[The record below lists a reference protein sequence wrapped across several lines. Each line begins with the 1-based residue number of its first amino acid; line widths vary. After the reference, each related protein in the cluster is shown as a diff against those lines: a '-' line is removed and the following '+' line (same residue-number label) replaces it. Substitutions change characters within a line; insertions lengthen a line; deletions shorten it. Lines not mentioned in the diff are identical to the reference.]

1 MKQIRKLLALVL
13 ACLTLVLTLP
23 STALAANR
31 GEPAGYV
38 SQVNSV
44 FTMPKPG
51 QALPTT
57 ATNYVADTIVTATW
71 EPSGNVAVDQT
82 YTCKVRLV
90 LGDGDG
96 YPIYVYAQSGYID
109 IGINYPSGHYES
121 LISQSFADNPS
132 IAWQIDQNY
141 VSNPTTWVWGTVN
154 YSLSVTPYHSINYN
168 TNGGTI
174 TSTGY
179 PTYVADGDS
188 VSQSSLPTAKKTGY
202 IFKGWEWDYDKGLI
216 FGDLSSALSA
226 VYSPV
231 YLKAVWETEPVNYTL
246 SYNANGGSGS
256 MSSQTVT
263 EGQAAKLKTNT
274 FIKTGYY
281 FTGWNTKANG
291 SGTSYSDGAYAT
303 FYGNTTLYAQ
313 WQKYADPVITFNKN
327 DGSGTTVT
335 QTVPYGESAT
345 LNANSFTRTGYTFT
359 GWNTKA
365 DGSGTAYGDGA
376 SISPSSNITLY
387 AQWQPNTYSLSFDSN
402 GGSGSMAS
410 QIVTEGQATTLKSNT
425 FTKTGHTFT
434 AWNTKADGT
443 GTAYNDGADVTLHG
457 NTTLY
462 AQWTINTYSFSF
474 DANGGTGSMSG
485 GSAAY
490 GESIQ
495 LPGNAFTRPKYT
507 FTGWNTRANGSGT
520 AYADN
525 ASLTL
530 TEDTTL
536 YAQWTLVTDY
546 TILIPDGDNITV
558 DPATKIGSAQIG
570 IQSGS
575 TIPEDKQLQMSVNAG
590 RHYDDAAQCYRLC
603 NNTGG
608 QLLFYALA
616 YKGNEVNPG
625 NAQGGVLLETASS
638 DAVFEGFQN
647 RVSVTVGTA
656 KTAGRYTD
664 TLTFRF
670 ALV

>member
-13 ACLTLVLTLP
+13 ACLALVLALP

-38 SQVNSV
+38 SQVNSA

-121 LISQSFADNPS
+121 LISQSFADNPG

-141 VSNPTTWVWGTVN
+141 VSNTSTWVWGTVN

-188 VSQSSLPTAKKTGY
+188 LSQSSLPTATKSGY
-202 IFKGWEWDYDKGLI
+202 VFKGWEWDYDKGLI
-216 FGDLSSALSA
+216 LGNLSSALSA
-226 VYSPV
+226 VYGPL

-256 MSSQTVT
+256 MNSQTVT
-263 EGQAAKLKTNT
+263 EGQAAKLKANT
-274 FIKTGYY
+274 FSKTGYY

-313 WQKYADPVITFNKN
+313 WQKYADPVITFDKN
-327 DGSGTTVT
+327 DGSGTTVS

-345 LNANSFTRTGYTFT
+345 LNTNSFTRTG
-359 GWNTKA
+359 
-365 DGSGTAYGDGA
+365 
-376 SISPSSNITLY
+376 
-387 AQWQPNTYSLSFDSN
+387 
-402 GGSGSMAS
+402 
-410 QIVTEGQATTLKSNT
+410 
-425 FTKTGHTFT
+425 HTFSG
-434 AWNTKADGT
+434 WNTKADGT
-443 GTAYNDGADVTLHG
+443 GTAYNDGANVTLNG

-462 AQWTINTYSFSF
+462 AQWTINTYSYSF
-474 DANGGTGSMSG
+474 DANGGSGSMSG

-495 LPGNAFTRPKYT
+495 LSGNSFTRPKYT
-507 FTGWNTRANGSGT
+507 FNGWNTKADGSGT
-520 AYADN
+520 AYADS

-536 YAQWTLVTDY
+536 YAQWILVTDY

-558 DPATKIGSAQIG
+558 DPETKIGSAQIG
-570 IQSGS
+570 IQAGS
-575 TIPEDKQLQMSVNAG
+575 TIPEEKKLQMSVNAG
-590 RHYDDAAQCYRLC
+590 THYDDAAQCYRLL

-616 YKGNEVNPG
+616 YKGNEANPG
-625 NAQGGVLLETASS
+625 ASGDTVVLETADS
-638 DAVFEGFQN
+638 DTVFAGFQN

-656 KTAGRYTD
+656 RTAGRYTD

>member
-13 ACLTLVLTLP
+13 ACLTLVLALP

-38 SQVNSV
+38 SQVNST

-121 LISQSFADNPS
+121 LISQSFADNPG

-141 VSNPTTWVWGTVN
+141 VSNTSTWVWGTVN

-168 TNGGTI
+168 ANGGTI

-188 VSQSSLPTAKKTGY
+188 LSQSSLPTAKKTGY
-202 IFKGWEWDYDKGLI
+202 IFKGWEWDYDNGLI
-216 FGDLSSALSA
+216 LGNLSSALSA
-226 VYSPV
+226 VYGPL

-246 SYNANGGSGS
+246 SYNANGGTGS
-256 MSSQTVT
+256 MASQTVT

-274 FIKTGYY
+274 FTKTGYY

-303 FYGNTTLYAQ
+303 FYSNTTLYAQ
-313 WQKYADPVITFNKN
+313 WQKYADPVITFDKN
-327 DGSGTTVT
+327 DGSGTAAT

-345 LNANSFTRTGYTFT
+345 LNTNSFTRTGYTFS

-376 SISPSSNITLY
+376 SISPSSN
-387 AQWQPNTYSLSFDSN
+387 
-402 GGSGSMAS
+402 
-410 QIVTEGQATTLKSNT
+410 V
-425 FTKTGHTFT
+425 
-434 AWNTKADGT
+434 
-443 GTAYNDGADVTLHG
+443 
-457 NTTLY
+457 TLY

-474 DANGGTGSMSG
+474 DSNGGTGSMSG

-495 LPGNAFTRPKYT
+495 LPGSTFIRPKYT
-507 FTGWNTRANGSGT
+507 FTGWNTKADGSGT
-520 AYADN
+520 SYAEN

-546 TILIPDGDNITV
+546 TVLLPDGDNITV
-558 DPATKIGSAQIG
+558 DPETKIGSAQIG
-570 IQSGS
+570 IQAGS

-590 RHYDDAAQCYRLC
+590 THYDDAAQCYRLL
-603 NNTGG
+603 NSTGG

-625 NAQGGVLLETASS
+625 NAQGGVLLETADS
-638 DAVFEGFQN
+638 DAVFAGFQN

-656 KTAGRYTD
+656 RAAGRYTD

-670 ALV
+670 TLV

>member
-13 ACLTLVLTLP
+13 ACLTLVLALP

-38 SQVNSV
+38 SQVNSA

-57 ATNYVADTIVTATW
+57 ATNYVADTIVTAAW

-121 LISQSFADNPS
+121 LISQSFADNPG

-141 VSNPTTWVWGTVN
+141 VSNLTTWVWGTVN
-154 YSLSVTPYHSINYN
+154 YILSVTPYHSINYN

-188 VSQSSLPTAKKTGY
+188 LSLSSLPTATKSGY
-202 IFKGWEWDYDKGLI
+202 VFKGWEWDYDKGLI
-216 FGDLSSALSA
+216 LGNLSSALSA
-226 VYSPV
+226 VYGPL

-274 FIKTGYY
+274 FTKTGYY

-313 WQKYADPVITFNKN
+313 WQKYADPVITFDKN

-345 LNANSFTRTGYTFT
+345 LNANSFTRTGYTF
-359 GWNTKA
+359 
-365 DGSGTAYGDGA
+365 SG
-376 SISPSSNITLY
+376 
-387 AQWQPNTYSLSFDSN
+387 
-402 GGSGSMAS
+402 
-410 QIVTEGQATTLKSNT
+410 
-425 FTKTGHTFT
+425 
-434 AWNTKADGT
+434 WNTKADGT
-443 GTAYNDGADVTLHG
+443 GTAYNDGASVSLHE

-462 AQWTINTYSFSF
+462 AQWKINTYSFSF
-474 DANGGTGSMSG
+474 NANGGSGSMSG

-495 LPGNAFTRPKYT
+495 LPGNTFTRPKYT
-507 FTGWNTRANGSGT
+507 FSGWNTRADGSGT

-525 ASLTL
+525 ATLTL

-536 YAQWTLVTDY
+536 YAQWVLVTDY

-558 DPATKIGSAQIG
+558 DPATKIGSARIG
-570 IQSGS
+570 IQAGS
-575 TIPEDKQLQMSVNAG
+575 VIPEDRQLQMSVNAG
-590 RHYDDAAQCYRLC
+590 KHYDDDAQCYRLC

-625 NAQGGVLLETASS
+625 ASGNMVVLETADS
-638 DAVFEGFQN
+638 DAVFAGFQN

-656 KTAGRYTD
+656 RTAGRYTD

>member
-13 ACLTLVLTLP
+13 ACLTLVLALP

-38 SQVNSV
+38 SQVNSA

-51 QALPTT
+51 QALPTA
-57 ATNYVADTIVTATW
+57 ATNYVADTIVTAAW

-121 LISQSFADNPS
+121 LISQSFADNPG

-141 VSNPTTWVWGTVN
+141 VSNTSTWVWGTVN

-168 TNGGTI
+168 ANGGTI

-188 VSQSSLPTAKKTGY
+188 VSQSSLPTATKSGY
-202 IFKGWEWDYDKGLI
+202 VFKGWEWDYDKGLI
-216 FGDLSSALSA
+216 LGNLSSALSA
-226 VYSPV
+226 VYGPL

-263 EGQAAKLKTNT
+263 EGQPTKLKTNT
-274 FIKTGYY
+274 FTKTGYY

-291 SGTSYSDGAYAT
+291 SGTSYGDGASAT
-303 FYGNTTLYAQ
+303 LYGNTTLYAQ
-313 WQKYADPVITFNKN
+313 WEKYADPVITFDKN

-345 LNANSFTRTGYTFT
+345 LNANSFTRPKYTFN

-365 DGSGTAYGDGA
+365 DGSGT
-376 SISPSSNITLY
+376 SY
-387 AQWQPNTYSLSFDSN
+387 AEN
-402 GGSGSMAS
+402 
-410 QIVTEGQATTLKSNT
+410 AT
-425 FTKTGHTFT
+425 
-434 AWNTKADGT
+434 
-443 GTAYNDGADVTLHG
+443 
-457 NTTLY
+457 
-462 AQWTINTYSFSF
+462 
-474 DANGGTGSMSG
+474 
-485 GSAAY
+485 
-490 GESIQ
+490 
-495 LPGNAFTRPKYT
+495 
-507 FTGWNTRANGSGT
+507 
-520 AYADN
+520 
-525 ASLTL
+525 LTL

-558 DPATKIGSAQIG
+558 DPETKIGSARIG
-570 IQSGS
+570 IQAGS
-575 TIPEDKQLQMSVNAG
+575 VIPEDRQLQMSVNAG
-590 RHYDDAAQCYRLC
+590 KHYDDDAQCYRLC

-625 NAQGGVLLETASS
+625 ASGNMVVLETADS
-638 DAVFEGFQN
+638 DAVFAGFQN

-656 KTAGRYTD
+656 RTAGRYTD

>member
-13 ACLTLVLTLP
+13 ACLTLVLALP

-121 LISQSFADNPS
+121 LVSQSFADNPS

-179 PTYVADGDS
+179 PTYVADGES
-188 VSQSSLPTAKKTGY
+188 LSQSSLPTATKSGY
-202 IFKGWEWDYDKGLI
+202 VFKGWEWDYDKGLI
-216 FGDLSSALSA
+216 LGSVSSMLSA

-263 EGQAAKLKTNT
+263 EGQSTKLKTNT
-274 FIKTGYY
+274 FTKAGYY
-281 FTGWNTKANG
+281 FTSWNTKADG
-291 SGTSYSDGAYAT
+291 SGTIYSDGAYAT

-313 WQKYADPVITFNKN
+313 WQLNTYTLSFDSNG
-327 DGSGTTVT
+327 GSGSMSSQTVT
-335 QTVPYGESAT
+335 EGQAAKLKTNT
-345 LNANSFTRTGYTFT
+345 FTKAGYTFT
-359 GWNTKA
+359 GWNTKS
-365 DGSGTAYGDGA
+365 DGTGTAYSDGA
-376 SISPSSNITLY
+376 DATFYSNTTLY

-410 QIVTEGQATTLKSNT
+410 QTVTEGQATTLKSNT

-443 GTAYNDGADVTLHG
+443 GTAYNDGADVTIHG

-474 DANGGTGSMSG
+474 DANGGSGSMSG

-490 GESIQ
+490 GENIQ

-525 ASLTL
+525 ATLTL

-536 YAQWTLVTDY
+536 YAQWILVTDY
-546 TILIPDGDNITV
+546 TVLLPDGDNIAV
-558 DPATKIGSAQIG
+558 DPETKVGSAQIG
-570 IQSGS
+570 IQAGS
-575 TIPEDKQLQMSVNAG
+575 TIPEDKQFRMSVNAG
-590 RHYDDAAQCYRLC
+590 RHYDDAAQCYRLR

-608 QLLFYALA
+608 QLLFYVLA

-625 NAQGGVLLETASS
+625 NAQGGVLLETADS
-638 DAVFEGFQN
+638 DAVFAGFQN

-656 KTAGRYTD
+656 RTAGRYTN

>member
-1 MKQIRKLLALVL
+1 MKQIQKLLALVL
-13 ACLTLVLTLP
+13 ACLTLVLALP

-31 GEPAGYV
+31 AEPAGYV
-38 SQVNSV
+38 SQVNST

-96 YPIYVYAQSGYID
+96 YPIYVYAQTGYID

-202 IFKGWEWDYDKGLI
+202 VFKGWEWDYDKGLI
-216 FGDLSSALSA
+216 LGNLSSMLSA
-226 VYSPV
+226 VYGPV

-263 EGQAAKLKTNT
+263 EGQATKLKTNT
-274 FIKTGYY
+274 FTKTGYY
-281 FTGWNTKANG
+281 FTSWNTKADG

-313 WQKYADPVITFNKN
+313 WEKYADPVITFNKN
-327 DGSGTTVT
+327 DGSGTTAT

-345 LNANSFTRTGYTFT
+345 LDANSFTRRGYAFT

-376 SISPSSNITLY
+376 SISPSSNVTLY
-387 AQWQPNTYSLSFDSN
+387 AQWQ
-402 GGSGSMAS
+402 
-410 QIVTEGQATTLKSNT
+410 
-425 FTKTGHTFT
+425 
-434 AWNTKADGT
+434 
-443 GTAYNDGADVTLHG
+443 
-457 NTTLY
+457 
-462 AQWTINTYSFSF
+462 INIYSFSF
-474 DANGGTGSMSG
+474 DANGGSGSMSG

-490 GESIQ
+490 GESFQ
-495 LPGNAFTRPKYT
+495 LPGNTFTRPKYT
-507 FTGWNTRANGSGT
+507 FTGWNTKANGSGT

-525 ASLTL
+525 ATLTL

-546 TILIPDGDNITV
+546 TVLLPDGDNIAV
-558 DPATKIGSAQIG
+558 DPETKIGSAQIG
-570 IQSGS
+570 IQAGS
-575 TIPEDKQLQMSVNAG
+575 VIPEDKQLQMSVNAG
-590 RHYDDAAQCYRLC
+590 RHYDDTAQCYRLL

-608 QLLFYALA
+608 QLLIYALA

-638 DAVFEGFQN
+638 DAVFAGFQN

-656 KTAGRYTD
+656 RTAGRYTD

>member
-13 ACLTLVLTLP
+13 ACMTLVLALP
-23 STALAANR
+23 PTALAANR

-38 SQVNSV
+38 SQVNST

-57 ATNYVADTIVTATW
+57 ATNYVADAIVTATR

-82 YTCKVRLV
+82 DTCKLRLV

-121 LISQSFADNPS
+121 LISQSFADNPG

-141 VSNPTTWVWGTVN
+141 VSNTSTWVWGTVN
-154 YSLSVTPYHSINYN
+154 YSPSVTPYHSINYN
-168 TNGGTI
+168 ANGGTI

-188 VSQSSLPTAKKTGY
+188 LSQSSLPTAKKTGY

-216 FGDLSSALSA
+216 LGNLSSALSA
-226 VYSPV
+226 VYGPL

-274 FIKTGYY
+274 FTKTGYY

-313 WQKYADPVITFNKN
+313 WQKYADPVITFDKN
-327 DGSGTTVT
+327 GGSGTTVT

-345 LNANSFTRTGYTFT
+345 LNTNSFTRTGYTFT

-376 SISPSSNITLY
+376 SISLSSNMTLY
-387 AQWQPNTYSLSFDSN
+387 AQWQLNTFSYSFDGN
-402 GGSGSMAS
+402 GGSGSM
-410 QIVTEGQATTLKSNT
+410 
-425 FTKTGHTFT
+425 
-434 AWNTKADGT
+434 
-443 GTAYNDGADVTLHG
+443 
-457 NTTLY
+457 
-462 AQWTINTYSFSF
+462 
-474 DANGGTGSMSG
+474 SG
-485 GSAAY
+485 GSVKPHM
-490 GESIQ
+490 S
-495 LPGNAFTRPKYT
+495 RSC
-507 FTGWNTRANGSGT
+507 GS
-520 AYADN
+520 
-525 ASLTL
+525 
-530 TEDTTL
+530 
-536 YAQWTLVTDY
+536 
-546 TILIPDGDNITV
+546 
-558 DPATKIGSAQIG
+558 
-570 IQSGS
+570 
-575 TIPEDKQLQMSVNAG
+575 
-590 RHYDDAAQCYRLC
+590 
-603 NNTGG
+603 
-608 QLLFYALA
+608 
-616 YKGNEVNPG
+616 
-625 NAQGGVLLETASS
+625 
-638 DAVFEGFQN
+638 
-647 RVSVTVGTA
+647 
-656 KTAGRYTD
+656 
-664 TLTFRF
+664 
-670 ALV
+670 

>member
-13 ACLTLVLTLP
+13 ACLTLVLALP

-38 SQVNSV
+38 SQVNST

-57 ATNYVADTIVTATW
+57 ATNYVADTIVTAAW

-121 LISQSFADNPS
+121 LISQSFADNPG

-141 VSNPTTWVWGTVN
+141 VSNTSTWVWGTVN

-188 VSQSSLPTAKKTGY
+188 LSQSSLPTAKKTGY

-216 FGDLSSALSA
+216 LGNLSSALSA
-226 VYSPV
+226 VYGPL

-263 EGQAAKLKTNT
+263 EGQAAKLKANT
-274 FIKTGYY
+274 FTKTGYY

-291 SGTSYSDGAYAT
+291 SGSSYSDGAYAT

-313 WQKYADPVITFNKN
+313 WEKYADPVITFDKN

-345 LNANSFTRTGYTFT
+345 LNANSFTRTGYTFS

-376 SISPSSNITLY
+376 SVSLSSDVTLY
-387 AQWQPNTYSLSFDSN
+387 AQWQLNTYS
-402 GGSGSMAS
+402 
-410 QIVTEGQATTLKSNT
+410 
-425 FTKTGHTFT
+425 
-434 AWNTKADGT
+434 
-443 GTAYNDGADVTLHG
+443 Y
-457 NTTLY
+457 
-462 AQWTINTYSFSF
+462 SF

-495 LPGNAFTRPKYT
+495 LPGNTFTRPKYT
-507 FTGWNTRANGSGT
+507 FTGWNTKADGSGT
-520 AYADN
+520 SYTDN

-536 YAQWTLVTDY
+536 YAQWILVTDY

-570 IQSGS
+570 IQAGS
-575 TIPEDKQLQMSVNAG
+575 VVPEDKQLQMSVNAG
-590 RHYDDAAQCYRLC
+590 THYDDAAQCYRLC

-638 DAVFEGFQN
+638 DAVFAGFQN

-656 KTAGRYTD
+656 RTAGRYTD

>member
-13 ACLTLVLTLP
+13 ACLTLVLALP

-51 QALPTT
+51 QALPIT

-71 EPSGNVAVDQT
+71 EPSGSVAVDQT

-96 YPIYVYAQSGYID
+96 YPIYVYAQTGFID

-179 PTYVADGDS
+179 PTYVADGES
-188 VSQSSLPTAKKTGY
+188 LSQSSLPTATKSGY
-202 IFKGWEWDYDKGLI
+202 VFKGWEWDYDKGLI
-216 FGDLSSALSA
+216 LGSVSSMLSA
-226 VYSPV
+226 VYGPV

-263 EGQAAKLKTNT
+263 EGQSTKLKTNT
-274 FIKTGYY
+274 FTKTGY
-281 FTGWNTKANG
+281 
-291 SGTSYSDGAYAT
+291 
-303 FYGNTTLYAQ
+303 
-313 WQKYADPVITFNKN
+313 
-327 DGSGTTVT
+327 
-335 QTVPYGESAT
+335 
-345 LNANSFTRTGYTFT
+345 
-359 GWNTKA
+359 
-365 DGSGTAYGDGA
+365 
-376 SISPSSNITLY
+376 
-387 AQWQPNTYSLSFDSN
+387 
-402 GGSGSMAS
+402 
-410 QIVTEGQATTLKSNT
+410 
-425 FTKTGHTFT
+425 TFT

-443 GTAYNDGADVTLHG
+443 GTAYNDGADVTLHE

-474 DANGGTGSMSG
+474 DANGGSGSMSG
-485 GSAAY
+485 GSAA
-490 GESIQ
+490 
-495 LPGNAFTRPKYT
+495 TRPRKRTCPAPAQYWPST
-507 FTGWNTRANGSGT
+507 FPS
-520 AYADN
+520 
-525 ASLTL
+525 
-530 TEDTTL
+530 
-536 YAQWTLVTDY
+536 
-546 TILIPDGDNITV
+546 
-558 DPATKIGSAQIG
+558 
-570 IQSGS
+570 
-575 TIPEDKQLQMSVNAG
+575 
-590 RHYDDAAQCYRLC
+590 
-603 NNTGG
+603 
-608 QLLFYALA
+608 
-616 YKGNEVNPG
+616 
-625 NAQGGVLLETASS
+625 
-638 DAVFEGFQN
+638 
-647 RVSVTVGTA
+647 
-656 KTAGRYTD
+656 
-664 TLTFRF
+664 
-670 ALV
+670 

>member
-1 MKQIRKLLALVL
+1 
-13 ACLTLVLTLP
+13 
-23 STALAANR
+23 
-31 GEPAGYV
+31 
-38 SQVNSV
+38 
-44 FTMPKPG
+44 
-51 QALPTT
+51 
-57 ATNYVADTIVTATW
+57 
-71 EPSGNVAVDQT
+71 
-82 YTCKVRLV
+82 TCKVRLV

-96 YPIYVYAQSGYID
+96 YPIYVYAQTGYID

-141 VSNPTTWVWGTVN
+141 VSNPTAWVWGTVN

-188 VSQSSLPTAKKTGY
+188 LSQSSLPTATKSGY
-202 IFKGWEWDYDKGLI
+202 VFKGWEWDYDKGLI
-216 FGDLSSALSA
+216 LGSVSSMLSA
-226 VYSPV
+226 VYGPV

-256 MSSQTVT
+256 MASQTVT
-263 EGQAAKLKTNT
+263 EGQSTKLKTNT
-274 FIKTGYY
+274 FTKNGYY
-281 FTGWNTKANG
+281 FTGWNTKSDG

-303 FYGNTTLYAQ
+303 FYGNTTIYAQ

-365 DGSGTAYGDGA
+365 DG
-376 SISPSSNITLY
+376 
-387 AQWQPNTYSLSFDSN
+387 
-402 GGSGSMAS
+402 
-410 QIVTEGQATTLKSNT
+410 
-425 FTKTGHTFT
+425 
-434 AWNTKADGT
+434 T

-474 DANGGTGSMSG
+474 DANGGTGSMSS

-490 GESIQ
+490 GENIQ
-495 LPGNAFTRPKYT
+495 LSSNAFTRPKYT
-507 FTGWNTRANGSGT
+507 FTGWNTKANGTGT

-536 YAQWTLVTDY
+536 YAQWTLITDY
-546 TILIPDGDNITV
+546 TVLLPDGDNIAV
-558 DPATKIGSAQIG
+558 DPETKIGSAQIG
-570 IQSGS
+570 IQTGS

-590 RHYDDAAQCYRLC
+590 RYYDDAAQCYRLC

-608 QLLFYALA
+608 QLLFYVLA

-638 DAVFEGFQN
+638 NAVFEGFQN

-656 KTAGRYTD
+656 RTAGRYTD

>member
-13 ACLTLVLTLP
+13 ACLTLVLALP

-38 SQVNSV
+38 SQVNSA

-57 ATNYVADTIVTATW
+57 VTNYVADTIVTATW
-71 EPSGNVAVDQT
+71 EPSGSVAVDQT

-96 YPIYVYAQSGYID
+96 YPIYVYAQTGYID

-188 VSQSSLPTAKKTGY
+188 LSQSSLPTATKSGY
-202 IFKGWEWDYDKGLI
+202 VFKGWEWDYDKGLI
-216 FGDLSSALSA
+216 FGDPSSALSA

-263 EGQAAKLKTNT
+263 EGQSTKLKTNT

-281 FTGWNTKANG
+281 FTGWNTKTDG

-303 FYGNTTLYAQ
+303 FYSNTTLYAQ

-327 DGSGTTVT
+327 DGSGTTAT

-376 SISPSSNITLY
+376 SISPSSNVTLY
-387 AQWQPNTYSLSFDSN
+387 AQWQLNTYS
-402 GGSGSMAS
+402 
-410 QIVTEGQATTLKSNT
+410 
-425 FTKTGHTFT
+425 
-434 AWNTKADGT
+434 
-443 GTAYNDGADVTLHG
+443 Y
-457 NTTLY
+457 
-462 AQWTINTYSFSF
+462 SF
-474 DANGGTGSMSG
+474 DANGGSGSMSG

-546 TILIPDGDNITV
+546 TILLPDGDNIAV
-558 DPATKIGSAQIG
+558 DPETKIGSAQIG
-570 IQSGS
+570 IQMGS
-575 TIPEDKQLQMSVNAG
+575 TIPEDKRLQMSVNAG
-590 RHYDDAAQCYRLC
+590 MHYDDATQCYRLL

-616 YKGNEVNPG
+616 YKGNEANPNG
-625 NAQGGVLLETASS
+625 SQNRVVLETADS
-638 DAVFEGFQN
+638 DTVFAGFQN

-656 KTAGRYTD
+656 RTAGRYTD

>member
-38 SQVNSV
+38 SQVNSA

-57 ATNYVADTIVTATW
+57 ATNYVADTIVTASW

-121 LISQSFADNPS
+121 LISQSFADNPG

-141 VSNPTTWVWGTVN
+141 VSNPSTWVWGTVN

-188 VSQSSLPTAKKTGY
+188 VSQSSLPTATKSGY
-202 IFKGWEWDYDKGLI
+202 VFKGWEWDYDKGLI
-216 FGDLSSALSA
+216 LGNLSSALSA
-226 VYSPV
+226 VYGPL

-274 FIKTGYY
+274 FTKTGYY

-313 WQKYADPVITFNKN
+313 WEKYADPVITFDKN
-327 DGSGTTVT
+327 DGSGTNVT

-345 LNANSFTRTGYTFT
+345 LNANSFTRTGYTFS

-376 SISPSSNITLY
+376 SVSPSS
-387 AQWQPNTYSLSFDSN
+387 
-402 GGSGSMAS
+402 
-410 QIVTEGQATTLKSNT
+410 
-425 FTKTGHTFT
+425 
-434 AWNTKADGT
+434 
-443 GTAYNDGADVTLHG
+443 

-462 AQWTINTYSFSF
+462 AQWQLNSYSFSF

-495 LPGNAFTRPKYT
+495 LPGSTFTRPKYT
-507 FTGWNTRANGSGT
+507 FNGWNTRADGSGT
-520 AYADN
+520 AYADS

-536 YAQWTLVTDY
+536 YAQWILVTDY
-546 TILIPDGDNITV
+546 TILIPDGDNIVV
-558 DPATKIGSAQIG
+558 DPETKIGSAQIG

-575 TIPEDKQLQMSVNAG
+575 TIPEEKQFQMSVNAG
-590 RHYDDAAQCYRLC
+590 THYDDAAQCYRLR

-638 DAVFEGFQN
+638 DAVFAGFQN

-656 KTAGRYTD
+656 RTAGRYTD

>member
-13 ACLTLVLTLP
+13 ACLTLVLALP

-38 SQVNSV
+38 SQVNSA

-51 QALPTT
+51 QALPTA
-57 ATNYVADTIVTATW
+57 ATNQVADTIVTATW

-216 FGDLSSALSA
+216 LVSVSSMLSA
-226 VYSPV
+226 VYGPV

-274 FIKTGYY
+274 FTKTGHY
-281 FTGWNTKANG
+281 FTGWNTKADG

-303 FYGNTTLYAQ
+303 FYSNTTLYAQ
-313 WQKYADPVITFNKN
+313 WEKYADPVITFDKN

-335 QTVPYGESAT
+335 QTVPYGSSAT
-345 LNANSFTRTGYTFT
+345 LNANSFTRRGYAFT
-359 GWNTKA
+359 G
-365 DGSGTAYGDGA
+365 
-376 SISPSSNITLY
+376 
-387 AQWQPNTYSLSFDSN
+387 
-402 GGSGSMAS
+402 
-410 QIVTEGQATTLKSNT
+410 
-425 FTKTGHTFT
+425 
-434 AWNTKADGT
+434 WNTKADGT
-443 GTAYNDGADVTLHG
+443 GTAYSDGASVTLHE

-462 AQWTINTYSFSF
+462 AQWQINTYSFSF
-474 DANGGTGSMSG
+474 DANGGSGSMSG

-490 GESIQ
+490 GENIQ
-495 LPGNAFTRPKYT
+495 LPSNAFTRPKYT
-507 FTGWNTRANGSGT
+507 FAGWNTRTDGSGT

-536 YAQWTLVTDY
+536 YAQWTLITDY
-546 TILIPDGDNITV
+546 TVLLPDGDNITV
-558 DPATKIGSAQIG
+558 DPETKIGSAQIG
-570 IQSGS
+570 IQAGS

-590 RHYDDAAQCYRLC
+590 THYDDEAQCYRLL
-603 NNTGG
+603 NGTGG
-608 QLLFYALA
+608 QLLFYVLA
-616 YKGNEVNPG
+616 YKGDEVNPG
-625 NAQGGVLLETASS
+625 NAQGGVLLETADS
-638 DAVFEGFQN
+638 DAVFAGFQN

-656 KTAGRYTD
+656 RTAGRYTD

>member
-13 ACLTLVLTLP
+13 ACLTLVLALP

-96 YPIYVYAQSGYID
+96 YPIYVYAQTGYID

-188 VSQSSLPTAKKTGY
+188 LSQSRLPTATKSGY

-216 FGDLSSALSA
+216 LGSVSSMLSA

-231 YLKAVWETEPVNYTL
+231 YLKAVWEAEPVNYTL

-281 FTGWNTKANG
+281 FTGWNTRADG
-291 SGTSYSDGAYAT
+291 SGTSYSDGAYVT
-303 FYGNTTLYAQ
+303 FYSNTTLYAQ
-313 WQKYADPVITFNKN
+313 WEKYADPIITFDKN
-327 DGSGTTVT
+327 DGSGTTLT

-345 LNANSFTRTGYTFT
+345 LNANSFTRTGYTFS

-365 DGSGTAYGDGA
+365 DGTGTAYGDGA
-376 SISPSSNITLY
+376 SISPSSN
-387 AQWQPNTYSLSFDSN
+387 
-402 GGSGSMAS
+402 
-410 QIVTEGQATTLKSNT
+410 V
-425 FTKTGHTFT
+425 
-434 AWNTKADGT
+434 
-443 GTAYNDGADVTLHG
+443 
-457 NTTLY
+457 TLY
-462 AQWTINTYSFSF
+462 AQWTINTYSLSF
-474 DANGGTGSMSG
+474 DSNGGTGSMSG

-495 LPGNAFTRPKYT
+495 LPRNTFARPKYT
-507 FTGWNTRANGSGT
+507 FNGWNTRANGSGT

-536 YAQWTLVTDY
+536 YAQWILVTDY

-570 IQSGS
+570 VQSGS
-575 TIPEDKQLQMSVNAG
+575 TIPEDKQFQMSVNAG
-590 RHYDDAAQCYRLC
+590 THYDDDAQCYRLL
-603 NNTGG
+603 NDTGG
-608 QLLFYALA
+608 QLLLYVLA

-638 DAVFEGFQN
+638 DAVFAGFQN

-656 KTAGRYTD
+656 KAAGTYTD

>member
-13 ACLTLVLTLP
+13 ACLTLVLALP

-96 YPIYVYAQSGYID
+96 YPIYVYAQTGYID

-121 LISQSFADNPS
+121 LVSQSFADNPS

-179 PTYVADGDS
+179 PTYVADGES
-188 VSQSSLPTAKKTGY
+188 LSQSSLPTATKSGY
-202 IFKGWEWDYDKGLI
+202 VFKGWEWDYDKGLI
-216 FGDLSSALSA
+216 LGSVSSMLSA

-246 SYNANGGSGS
+246 SYNANGGNGS
-256 MSSQTVT
+256 MASQTVT
-263 EGQAAKLKTNT
+263 EGQATKLKTNT
-274 FIKTGYY
+274 FTKTGHY
-281 FTGWNTKANG
+281 FTSWNTKADG

-303 FYGNTTLYAQ
+303 FYSNTTLYAQ
-313 WQKYADPVITFNKN
+313 WEKYADPIITFDKN
-327 DGSGTTVT
+327 DGSGTTLT
-335 QTVPYGESAT
+335 QTVPYGSSAT
-345 LNANSFTRTGYTFT
+345 LNANSFTRTGYSFS
-359 GWNTKA
+359 GWNTKT

-376 SISPSSNITLY
+376 SISPSSNVTLY

-410 QIVTEGQATTLKSNT
+410 QTVTEGQSTTLKSNT

-434 AWNTKADGT
+434 GWNTKAD
-443 GTAYNDGADVTLHG
+443 
-457 NTTLY
+457 
-462 AQWTINTYSFSF
+462 
-474 DANGGTGSMSG
+474 
-485 GSAAY
+485 
-490 GESIQ
+490 
-495 LPGNAFTRPKYT
+495 
-507 FTGWNTRANGSGT
+507 GSGT

-525 ASLTL
+525 ATLTL

-536 YAQWTLVTDY
+536 YA
-546 TILIPDGDNITV
+546 
-558 DPATKIGSAQIG
+558 
-570 IQSGS
+570 
-575 TIPEDKQLQMSVNAG
+575 
-590 RHYDDAAQCYRLC
+590 
-603 NNTGG
+603 
-608 QLLFYALA
+608 
-616 YKGNEVNPG
+616 
-625 NAQGGVLLETASS
+625 
-638 DAVFEGFQN
+638 
-647 RVSVTVGTA
+647 
-656 KTAGRYTD
+656 
-664 TLTFRF
+664 
-670 ALV
+670 

>member
-13 ACLTLVLTLP
+13 ACLTLVLALP

-44 FTMPKPG
+44 FTMPRPG

-96 YPIYVYAQSGYID
+96 YPIYVYAQTGYID

-154 YSLSVTPYHSINYN
+154 YNLSVTPYHSINYN

-188 VSQSSLPTAKKTGY
+188 LSQSSLPTATKSGY
-202 IFKGWEWDYDKGLI
+202 VFKGWEWDYDKGLI
-216 FGDLSSALSA
+216 LGSVSSMLSA

-263 EGQAAKLKTNT
+263 EGQATKLKTNT
-274 FIKTGYY
+274 FTKAGYY
-281 FTGWNTKANG
+281 FTGWNTKADG

-303 FYGNTTLYAQ
+303 FYSNTTLYAQ

-335 QTVPYGESAT
+335 QTVPYGSSAT
-345 LNANSFTRTGYTFT
+345 LNANSFTRTGYTFS

-365 DGSGTAYGDGA
+365 DGSGTGYGDGA
-376 SISPSSNITLY
+376 SISPSSNVTLY
-387 AQWQPNTYSLSFDSN
+387 AQWQL
-402 GGSGSMAS
+402 
-410 QIVTEGQATTLKSNT
+410 
-425 FTKTGHTFT
+425 
-434 AWNTKADGT
+434 
-443 GTAYNDGADVTLHG
+443 
-457 NTTLY
+457 
-462 AQWTINTYSFSF
+462 NTYSFSF
-474 DANGGTGSMSG
+474 DANGGSGSMSG

-490 GESIQ
+490 GESFQ

-507 FTGWNTRANGSGT
+507 FSGWNTKSNGSGT

-525 ASLTL
+525 ATLTL

-546 TILIPDGDNITV
+546 TVLLPDGDNIAV
-558 DPATKIGSAQIG
+558 DPETKIGSAQIG
-570 IQSGS
+570 IQAGS
-575 TIPEDKQLQMSVNAG
+575 VIPEDKQLQMSVNAG
-590 RHYDDAAQCYRLC
+590 RHYDDTAQCYRLL

-608 QLLFYALA
+608 QLLIYALA

-638 DAVFEGFQN
+638 DAVFAGFQN
-647 RVSVTVGTA
+647 WVGVTVGTA
-656 KTAGRYTD
+656 RTAGRYTD

>member
-51 QALPTT
+51 QALPTA

-168 TNGGTI
+168 ANGGTI

-188 VSQSSLPTAKKTGY
+188 LSQSSLPTAKKTGY
-202 IFKGWEWDYDKGLI
+202 VFKGWEWDYDKGLI
-216 FGDLSSALSA
+216 LGSVSSMLSA
-226 VYSPV
+226 VYGPV

-246 SYNANGGSGS
+246 SYNANGGSGI

-274 FIKTGYY
+274 FTKTGYY
-281 FTGWNTKANG
+281 FTGWNTRADG

-313 WQKYADPVITFNKN
+313 WEKYADPVITVNQN

-345 LNANSFTRTGYTFT
+345 LNANSFTRTGYTFS

-376 SISPSSNITLY
+376 IISPSSNMTLY
-387 AQWQPNTYSLSFDSN
+387 AQWQL
-402 GGSGSMAS
+402 
-410 QIVTEGQATTLKSNT
+410 
-425 FTKTGHTFT
+425 
-434 AWNTKADGT
+434 
-443 GTAYNDGADVTLHG
+443 
-457 NTTLY
+457 
-462 AQWTINTYSFSF
+462 NTYSFSF

-490 GESIQ
+490 GESFQ
-495 LPGNAFTRPKYT
+495 LPGNTFTRPKYT
-507 FTGWNTRANGSGT
+507 FTGWNTKANGSGT

-546 TILIPDGDNITV
+546 TILIPDGDNIDV
-558 DPATKIGSAQIG
+558 DPETKVGSAQIG
-570 IQSGS
+570 IQAGS
-575 TIPEDKQLQMSVNAG
+575 TIPEEKQLQMSVNAG
-590 RHYDDAAQCYRLC
+590 KHYDDDAQCYRLL

-625 NAQGGVLLETASS
+625 NAQGGVLLETADS
-638 DAVFEGFQN
+638 DAVFAGFQN

-656 KTAGRYTD
+656 RTAGRYTD

>member
-1 MKQIRKLLALVL
+1 MKHIRKLLALVL
-13 ACLTLVLTLP
+13 ACLTLVLALP
-23 STALAANR
+23 SAALAANR

-38 SQVNSV
+38 SQVNSA

-51 QALPTT
+51 QALPTA

-96 YPIYVYAQSGYID
+96 YPIYVYAQTGYID

-168 TNGGTI
+168 ANGGTI

-202 IFKGWEWDYDKGLI
+202 VFKGWEWDYDKGLI
-216 FGDLSSALSA
+216 LGNLSSMLSA
-226 VYSPV
+226 VYGPV

-256 MSSQTVT
+256 MASQTVT
-263 EGQAAKLKTNT
+263 EGQSTKLKTNT
-274 FIKTGYY
+274 FMKSGYT
-281 FTGWNTKANG
+281 FAGWNTRADG

-313 WQKYADPVITFNKN
+313 WQKYADPVITFDKN
-327 DGSGTTVT
+327 DGSGTTVS
-335 QTVPYGESAT
+335 QTVPYGSSAT
-345 LNANSFTRTGYTFT
+345 LNANSFTRTGYAFSD
-359 GWNTKA
+359 WNTKA

-376 SISPSSNITLY
+376 SISPSSNMTLY
-387 AQWQPNTYSLSFDSN
+387 AQWA
-402 GGSGSMAS
+402 MA
-410 QIVTEGQATTLKSNT
+410 A
-425 FTKTGHTFT
+425 
-434 AWNTKADGT
+434 
-443 GTAYNDGADVTLHG
+443 
-457 NTTLY
+457 
-462 AQWTINTYSFSF
+462 
-474 DANGGTGSMSG
+474 
-485 GSAAY
+485 
-490 GESIQ
+490 
-495 LPGNAFTRPKYT
+495 
-507 FTGWNTRANGSGT
+507 
-520 AYADN
+520 
-525 ASLTL
+525 
-530 TEDTTL
+530 
-536 YAQWTLVTDY
+536 DY
-546 TILIPDGDNITV
+546 TVLLPDGDNITV
-558 DPATKIGSAQIG
+558 DPETKVGSAEIG
-570 IQSGS
+570 IQAGS

-590 RHYDDAAQCYRLC
+590 RHYDEDAQCYRLL
-603 NNTGG
+603 NGTGG
-608 QLLFYALA
+608 QLLFYVLA

-638 DAVFEGFQN
+638 DAVFAGFQN

-656 KTAGRYTD
+656 RTAGRYTD

>member
-13 ACLTLVLTLP
+13 ACLTLVLALP

-38 SQVNSV
+38 SQVNSA

-57 ATNYVADTIVTATW
+57 ATNYVADTIVTAAW

-121 LISQSFADNPS
+121 LISQSFADNPG

-141 VSNPTTWVWGTVN
+141 VSNTSTWVWGTVN

-188 VSQSSLPTAKKTGY
+188 LSLSSLPTATKSGY
-202 IFKGWEWDYDKGLI
+202 VFKGWEWDYDKGLI
-216 FGDLSSALSA
+216 LGNLSSALSA
-226 VYSPV
+226 VYGPL
-231 YLKAVWETEPVNYTL
+231 YLKAVWETAPVNYTL

-274 FIKTGYY
+274 VTKTGYY

-313 WQKYADPVITFNKN
+313 WQKYADLVITFDKN

-345 LNANSFTRTGYTFT
+345 LNTNSFTRTGYTFS
-359 GWNTKA
+359 GWNTED
-365 DGSGTAYGDGA
+365 DGTGTAYGDGA
-376 SISPSSNITLY
+376 SISPSSNVTLY
-387 AQWQPNTYSLSFDSN
+387 AQWQLNTYS
-402 GGSGSMAS
+402 
-410 QIVTEGQATTLKSNT
+410 
-425 FTKTGHTFT
+425 
-434 AWNTKADGT
+434 
-443 GTAYNDGADVTLHG
+443 Y
-457 NTTLY
+457 
-462 AQWTINTYSFSF
+462 SF
-474 DANGGTGSMSG
+474 DANGGSGSMSG

-495 LPGNAFTRPKYT
+495 LPGNTFTRPKYT
-507 FTGWNTRANGSGT
+507 FSSWNTKSDGSGT
-520 AYADN
+520 AYADS

-536 YAQWTLVTDY
+536 YAQWVLVTDY
-546 TILIPDGDNITV
+546 TVLLPDGDNITV
-558 DPATKIGSAQIG
+558 DPETKIGSAQIG
-570 IQSGS
+570 IQAGS
-575 TIPEDKQLQMSVNAG
+575 TIPEEKQLQMSVNAG
-590 RHYDDAAQCYRLC
+590 THYDDAAQCYRLR

-616 YKGNEVNPG
+616 YKGNEANPNG
-625 NAQGGVLLETASS
+625 SQNRVVLETADS
-638 DAVFEGFQN
+638 DTVFAGFQN

-656 KTAGRYTD
+656 RTAGRYTD

>member
-13 ACLTLVLTLP
+13 ACLTLVLALP

-38 SQVNSV
+38 SQVNST

-57 ATNYVADTIVTATW
+57 ATNYVADTIVTAAW

-121 LISQSFADNPS
+121 LISQSFADNPG

-141 VSNPTTWVWGTVN
+141 VSNTSTWVWGTVN

-168 TNGGTI
+168 ANGGTI

-188 VSQSSLPTAKKTGY
+188 LSQSSLPTAKKTGY

-216 FGDLSSALSA
+216 LGNLSSALSA
-226 VYSPV
+226 VYGPL

-274 FIKTGYY
+274 FTKTGYY

-313 WQKYADPVITFNKN
+313 WQKYADPVITFEKN
-327 DGSGTTVT
+327 DGSGTTAT

-345 LNANSFTRTGYTFT
+345 LNTNSFTRTGYTFS
-359 GWNTKA
+359 GWNTKD
-365 DGSGTAYGDGA
+365 DGTGTAYEDGA
-376 SISPSSNITLY
+376 SISPSSNVTLY
-387 AQWQPNTYSLSFDSN
+387 AQWQ
-402 GGSGSMAS
+402 
-410 QIVTEGQATTLKSNT
+410 
-425 FTKTGHTFT
+425 
-434 AWNTKADGT
+434 
-443 GTAYNDGADVTLHG
+443 
-457 NTTLY
+457 
-462 AQWTINTYSFSF
+462 INIYSFSF
-474 DANGGTGSMSG
+474 DANGGSGSMSG

-490 GESIQ
+490 GESFQ
-495 LPGNAFTRPKYT
+495 LPGNTFTRPKYT
-507 FTGWNTRANGSGT
+507 FTGWNTKANGSGT

-525 ASLTL
+525 ATLTL

-536 YAQWTLVTDY
+536 YAQWILITDY
-546 TILIPDGDNITV
+546 TVLLPDGDNITV

-570 IQSGS
+570 IQAGS
-575 TIPEDKQLQMSVNAG
+575 VIPEDRQLQMSVNAG
-590 RHYDDAAQCYRLC
+590 THYDDVAQCYRLL
-603 NNTGG
+603 NSTGG
-608 QLLFYALA
+608 QLLFYELA

-625 NAQGGVLLETASS
+625 ASGDTVVLETADS
-638 DAVFEGFQN
+638 DTVFAGFQN
-647 RVSVTVGTA
+647 RVSVTVGNA
-656 KTAGRYTD
+656 RTAGRYTD

-670 ALV
+670 TLV

>member
-13 ACLTLVLTLP
+13 ACLTLVLALP

-38 SQVNSV
+38 SQVNSA

-121 LISQSFADNPS
+121 LISQSFADNPG

-141 VSNPTTWVWGTVN
+141 VSNTSTWVWGTVN

-168 TNGGTI
+168 ANGGTI

-188 VSQSSLPTAKKTGY
+188 LSQSSLPTAKKTGY

-216 FGDLSSALSA
+216 LGNLSSALSA
-226 VYSPV
+226 VYGPL

-274 FIKTGYY
+274 FTKTGYY

-313 WQKYADPVITFNKN
+313 WQKYADPVITFDKN
-327 DGSGTTVT
+327 DGSGTTAT

-345 LNANSFTRTGYTFT
+345 LNTNSFTRTGYTFT
-359 GWNTKA
+359 GWNMKA
-365 DGSGTAYGDGA
+365 DGSGTAYGDRA
-376 SISPSSNITLY
+376 SISPSSNVTLY
-387 AQWQPNTYSLSFDSN
+387 AQWQL
-402 GGSGSMAS
+402 
-410 QIVTEGQATTLKSNT
+410 
-425 FTKTGHTFT
+425 
-434 AWNTKADGT
+434 
-443 GTAYNDGADVTLHG
+443 
-457 NTTLY
+457 
-462 AQWTINTYSFSF
+462 NTYSFSF

-490 GESIQ
+490 GESFQ
-495 LPGNAFTRPKYT
+495 LPGNTFARPKYT
-507 FTGWNTRANGSGT
+507 FTGWNTKANGTGT

-536 YAQWTLVTDY
+536 YAQWTLITDY
-546 TILIPDGDNITV
+546 TVLLPDGDNITV
-558 DPATKIGSAQIG
+558 DPETKIGSAQIG
-570 IQSGS
+570 IQAGS
-575 TIPEDKQLQMSVNAG
+575 AIPEDKQLQMSVNAG
-590 RHYDDAAQCYRLC
+590 KHYDEDAQCYRLL
-603 NNTGG
+603 NNNGG
-608 QLLFYALA
+608 QLLFYVLA

-625 NAQGGVLLETASS
+625 NAQGGVLLETADS
-638 DAVFEGFQN
+638 DAVFAGFQN
-647 RVSVTVGTA
+647 RVSVTVGPA
-656 KTAGRYTD
+656 RTAGRYTD

>member
-13 ACLTLVLTLP
+13 ACLTLVLALP
-23 STALAANR
+23 SAALAANR

-71 EPSGNVAVDQT
+71 EPSGSVAVDQT

-96 YPIYVYAQSGYID
+96 YPIYVYAQTGYID

-174 TSTGY
+174 TSSGY

-188 VSQSSLPTAKKTGY
+188 VSQSSLPTATKSGY
-202 IFKGWEWDYDKGLI
+202 VFKGWEWDYDKGLI
-216 FGDLSSALSA
+216 LGSLSNMLSA
-226 VYSPV
+226 VYGPV

-274 FIKTGYY
+274 FTKTGYY
-281 FTGWNTKANG
+281 FTGWNTKADG

-303 FYGNTTLYAQ
+303 FYSNTTLYAQ
-313 WQKYADPVITFNKN
+313 WEKYADPVITFDKN

-345 LNANSFTRTGYTFT
+345 LNVNSFTRTGYTF
-359 GWNTKA
+359 
-365 DGSGTAYGDGA
+365 SG
-376 SISPSSNITLY
+376 
-387 AQWQPNTYSLSFDSN
+387 
-402 GGSGSMAS
+402 
-410 QIVTEGQATTLKSNT
+410 
-425 FTKTGHTFT
+425 
-434 AWNTKADGT
+434 WNTKADGT
-443 GTAYNDGADVTLHG
+443 GIAYGDEASISPSSNM
-457 NTTLY
+457 TLY
-462 AQWTINTYSFSF
+462 AQWQLNTYSFSF
-474 DANGGTGSMSG
+474 DVNGGTGSMSG

-490 GESIQ
+490 GESFQ
-495 LPGNAFTRPKYT
+495 LPGNTFTRPKYT
-507 FTGWNTRANGSGT
+507 FTGWNTKADGSGI

-546 TILIPDGDNITV
+546 TILLPDGDNIAV
-558 DPATKIGSAQIG
+558 DPETKVGSAEIG

-590 RHYDDAAQCYRLC
+590 THYDDDAQCYRLQ

-608 QLLFYALA
+608 QLLFYVLA
-616 YKGNEVNPG
+616 YKGDEVNPG
-625 NAQGGVLLETASS
+625 ASGDMVVLETADS
-638 DAVFEGFQN
+638 DAVFTGFQN

-656 KTAGRYTD
+656 RTAGRYTD

>member
-13 ACLTLVLTLP
+13 ACLTLVLALP

-38 SQVNSV
+38 SQVNST

-57 ATNYVADTIVTATW
+57 ATNYVADTIVTAAW

-121 LISQSFADNPS
+121 LISQSFADNPG

-141 VSNPTTWVWGTVN
+141 VSNTSTWVWGTVN

-168 TNGGTI
+168 ANGGTI

-188 VSQSSLPTAKKTGY
+188 LSQSSLPTAKKTGY

-216 FGDLSSALSA
+216 LGNLSSALSA
-226 VYSPV
+226 VYGPL

-274 FIKTGYY
+274 FTKTGYY

-313 WQKYADPVITFNKN
+313 WEKYADPVITFDKN
-327 DGSGTTVT
+327 DGSGTTAT
-335 QTVPYGESAT
+335 QTVPYGENAT
-345 LNANSFTRTGYTFT
+345 LNTNSFTRTGYTFS
-359 GWNTKA
+359 GWNTKD
-365 DGSGTAYGDGA
+365 DGTGTAYEDGA
-376 SISPSSNITLY
+376 SISLSSNMTLY
-387 AQWQPNTYSLSFDSN
+387 AQWQLNTYS
-402 GGSGSMAS
+402 
-410 QIVTEGQATTLKSNT
+410 
-425 FTKTGHTFT
+425 
-434 AWNTKADGT
+434 
-443 GTAYNDGADVTLHG
+443 Y
-457 NTTLY
+457 
-462 AQWTINTYSFSF
+462 SF
-474 DANGGTGSMSG
+474 DANGGSGSMSG

-495 LPGNAFTRPKYT
+495 LPGNTFTRPKYT
-507 FTGWNTRANGSGT
+507 FTGWNTRADGSGT
-520 AYADN
+520 AYTDN

-536 YAQWTLVTDY
+536 YAQWILITDY
-546 TILIPDGDNITV
+546 TVLLPDGDNITV

-575 TIPEDKQLQMSVNAG
+575 TIPEEKQLQMSVNAG
-590 RHYDDAAQCYRLC
+590 THYDDAAQCYRLL
-603 NNTGG
+603 NSTGG

-625 NAQGGVLLETASS
+625 NAQGGVLLETADS
-638 DAVFEGFQN
+638 DAVFAGFQN

-656 KTAGRYTD
+656 RAAGRYTD

-670 ALV
+670 TLV

>member
-38 SQVNSV
+38 SQVNSA

-57 ATNYVADTIVTATW
+57 ATNHVADTIVTAAW

-121 LISQSFADNPS
+121 LISQSFADNPG

-141 VSNPTTWVWGTVN
+141 VSNTSTWVWGTVN

-168 TNGGTI
+168 ANGGTI

-188 VSQSSLPTAKKTGY
+188 LSQSSLPTAKKTGY

-216 FGDLSSALSA
+216 LGSVSSMLSA

-256 MSSQTVT
+256 MASQTVT

-274 FIKTGYY
+274 FSKTGYY

-291 SGTSYSDGAYAT
+291 SGTSYSDGAYVT

-313 WQKYADPVITFNKN
+313 WQKYADPVITFDKN
-327 DGSGTTVT
+327 DGSGTTAT

-345 LNANSFTRTGYTFT
+345 LNTNSFTRTGYTFS
-359 GWNTKA
+359 GWNTKD
-365 DGSGTAYGDGA
+365 DGTGTAYRDRA
-376 SISPSSNITLY
+376 SISPSSNVTLY
-387 AQWQPNTYSLSFDSN
+387 AQWQL
-402 GGSGSMAS
+402 
-410 QIVTEGQATTLKSNT
+410 
-425 FTKTGHTFT
+425 
-434 AWNTKADGT
+434 
-443 GTAYNDGADVTLHG
+443 
-457 NTTLY
+457 
-462 AQWTINTYSFSF
+462 NTYSFSF

-495 LPGNAFTRPKYT
+495 LPGNTFTRPKYT
-507 FTGWNTRANGSGT
+507 FTGWNTKADGSGT
-520 AYADN
+520 AYADS

-536 YAQWTLVTDY
+536 YAQWVLVTDY
-546 TILIPDGDNITV
+546 TVLLPDGDNIDV

-575 TIPEDKQLQMSVNAG
+575 TSPEDKQFQMSVNAG
-590 RHYDDAAQCYRLC
+590 THYDDAAQCYRLL

-608 QLLFYALA
+608 QLLFYVLA

-625 NAQGGVLLETASS
+625 ASGDMVVLETADS
-638 DAVFEGFQN
+638 DAVFTGFQN

-656 KTAGRYTD
+656 RTAGRYTD

>member
-13 ACLTLVLTLP
+13 ACLTLVLALP
-23 STALAANR
+23 STALASNR

-38 SQVNSV
+38 SQVNST

-57 ATNYVADTIVTATW
+57 ATNYVADTIVTAAW
-71 EPSGNVAVDQT
+71 EPSGSVAVDQT

-96 YPIYVYAQSGYID
+96 YPIYVYAQTGYID

-154 YSLSVTPYHSINYN
+154 YNLSVTPYHSINYN

-188 VSQSSLPTAKKTGY
+188 LSQSSLPTATKSGY
-202 IFKGWEWDYDKGLI
+202 VFKGWEWDYDKGLI
-216 FGDLSSALSA
+216 LGSLSNMLSA
-226 VYSPV
+226 VYGPV

-246 SYNANGGSGS
+246 SYNANGGSDS
-256 MSSQTVT
+256 MSS
-263 EGQAAKLKTNT
+263 
-274 FIKTGYY
+274 
-281 FTGWNTKANG
+281 
-291 SGTSYSDGAYAT
+291 
-303 FYGNTTLYAQ
+303 
-313 WQKYADPVITFNKN
+313 
-327 DGSGTTVT
+327 
-335 QTVPYGESAT
+335 
-345 LNANSFTRTGYTFT
+345 
-359 GWNTKA
+359 
-365 DGSGTAYGDGA
+365 
-376 SISPSSNITLY
+376 
-387 AQWQPNTYSLSFDSN
+387 
-402 GGSGSMAS
+402 
-410 QIVTEGQATTLKSNT
+410 
-425 FTKTGHTFT
+425 
-434 AWNTKADGT
+434 
-443 GTAYNDGADVTLHG
+443 
-457 NTTLY
+457 
-462 AQWTINTYSFSF
+462 
-474 DANGGTGSMSG
+474 

-490 GESIQ
+490 GESFQ
-495 LPGNAFTRPKYT
+495 LPGNTFTRPKYT
-507 FTGWNTRANGSGT
+507 FTGWNTKANGIGT

-525 ASLTL
+525 ATLTL

-536 YAQWTLVTDY
+536 YAQWTLITDY
-546 TILIPDGDNITV
+546 TVLLPDGDNIAV
-558 DPATKIGSAQIG
+558 DPETKIGSAQIG
-570 IQSGS
+570 IQAGS
-575 TIPEDKQLQMSVNAG
+575 TIPEDKQFQMSVNAG
-590 RHYDDAAQCYRLC
+590 RHYDDAAQCYRLL

-608 QLLFYALA
+608 QLLFYVLA

-625 NAQGGVLLETASS
+625 NSRGGVLLETADS
-638 DAVFEGFQN
+638 DAVFAGFQN

-656 KTAGRYTD
+656 RTAGRYTD

>member
-13 ACLTLVLTLP
+13 ACLTLVLALP
-23 STALAANR
+23 STALASNR

-38 SQVNSV
+38 SQVNST

-57 ATNYVADTIVTATW
+57 ATNYVADTIVTAAW
-71 EPSGNVAVDQT
+71 EPSGSVAVDQT

-96 YPIYVYAQSGYID
+96 YPIYVYAQTGYID

-154 YSLSVTPYHSINYN
+154 YNLSVTPYHSINYN

-174 TSTGY
+174 SSSGY

-216 FGDLSSALSA
+216 LGSVSSMLSAVYSPVYLKAVWETEPVNYTLSYNTNGGTITSTGYPTYVADGDSLSQSSLPTATKSGYVFKGWEWDYDKGLILGSVSSMLSA

-246 SYNANGGSGS
+246 SYNANGGSDS
-256 MSSQTVT
+256 MSS
-263 EGQAAKLKTNT
+263 
-274 FIKTGYY
+274 
-281 FTGWNTKANG
+281 
-291 SGTSYSDGAYAT
+291 
-303 FYGNTTLYAQ
+303 
-313 WQKYADPVITFNKN
+313 
-327 DGSGTTVT
+327 
-335 QTVPYGESAT
+335 
-345 LNANSFTRTGYTFT
+345 
-359 GWNTKA
+359 
-365 DGSGTAYGDGA
+365 
-376 SISPSSNITLY
+376 
-387 AQWQPNTYSLSFDSN
+387 
-402 GGSGSMAS
+402 
-410 QIVTEGQATTLKSNT
+410 
-425 FTKTGHTFT
+425 
-434 AWNTKADGT
+434 
-443 GTAYNDGADVTLHG
+443 
-457 NTTLY
+457 
-462 AQWTINTYSFSF
+462 
-474 DANGGTGSMSG
+474 

-490 GESIQ
+490 GESFQ
-495 LPGNAFTRPKYT
+495 LPGNTFTRPKYT
-507 FTGWNTRANGSGT
+507 FTGWNTKANGIGT

-525 ASLTL
+525 ATLTL

-536 YAQWTLVTDY
+536 YAQWTLITDY
-546 TILIPDGDNITV
+546 TVLLPDGDNIAV
-558 DPATKIGSAQIG
+558 DPETKIGSAQIG
-570 IQSGS
+570 IQAGS
-575 TIPEDKQLQMSVNAG
+575 TIPEDKQFQMSVNAG
-590 RHYDDAAQCYRLC
+590 RHYDDAAQCYRLL

-608 QLLFYALA
+608 QLLFYVLA

-625 NAQGGVLLETASS
+625 NSRGGVLLETADS
-638 DAVFEGFQN
+638 DAVFAGFQN

-656 KTAGRYTD
+656 RTAGRYTD

>member
-13 ACLTLVLTLP
+13 ACLALVLALP

-38 SQVNSV
+38 SQVNSA

-57 ATNYVADTIVTATW
+57 ATNYVADTIVTAAW

-121 LISQSFADNPS
+121 LVSQSFADNPG

-141 VSNPTTWVWGTVN
+141 VSNTSTWVWGTVN

-202 IFKGWEWDYDKGLI
+202 VFKGWEWDYDKGLI
-216 FGDLSSALSA
+216 LGNLSSALSA
-226 VYSPV
+226 VYGPV
-231 YLKAVWETEPVNYTL
+231 YLKAVWETKPVNYVL

-256 MSSQTVT
+256 MASQTVT
-263 EGQAAKLKTNT
+263 EGQAAKLKTNAFT
-274 FIKTGYY
+274 KTGYY

-291 SGTSYSDGAYAT
+291 SGTAYSDGAYAT

-313 WQKYADPVITFNKN
+313 WQKYADTVITFDKN

-345 LNANSFTRTGYTFT
+345 LNANSFTRTGYTFS

-376 SISPSSNITLY
+376 SISPSSDVTLY
-387 AQWQPNTYSLSFDSN
+387 AQWQLNTYS
-402 GGSGSMAS
+402 
-410 QIVTEGQATTLKSNT
+410 
-425 FTKTGHTFT
+425 
-434 AWNTKADGT
+434 
-443 GTAYNDGADVTLHG
+443 Y
-457 NTTLY
+457 
-462 AQWTINTYSFSF
+462 SF
-474 DANGGTGSMSG
+474 DANGGSGSMSG

-495 LPGNAFTRPKYT
+495 LPGNSFTRPKYT
-507 FTGWNTRANGSGT
+507 FTGWNTRADGNGT

-530 TEDTTL
+530 TENTTL
-536 YAQWTLVTDY
+536 YAQWILVTDY
-546 TILIPDGDNITV
+546 TILLPDGDNITV
-558 DPATKIGSAQIG
+558 DPETKIGSAQIG
-570 IQSGS
+570 IQAGS
-575 TIPEDKQLQMSVNAG
+575 TISEEKQLQMSVNAG
-590 RHYDDAAQCYRLC
+590 THYDDAAQCYRLL

-625 NAQGGVLLETASS
+625 NARGGVLLETADS
-638 DAVFEGFQN
+638 DAVFAGFQN

-656 KTAGRYTD
+656 RTAGRYTD
-664 TLTFRF
+664 ALTFRF

>member
-1 MKQIRKLLALVL
+1 MQQIRKLLALVL
-13 ACLTLVLTLP
+13 ACLTLVLALP

-57 ATNYVADTIVTATW
+57 ATNYVADTIVTAAW
-71 EPSGNVAVDQT
+71 EPSGSVAVDQT

-96 YPIYVYAQSGYID
+96 YPIYVYAQTGYID

-141 VSNPTTWVWGTVN
+141 VSNTSTWVWGTVN

-188 VSQSSLPTAKKTGY
+188 LSQSSLPTAKKTGY

-216 FGDLSSALSA
+216 LGSVSNMLSA
-226 VYSPV
+226 VYGPV

-263 EGQAAKLKTNT
+263 EGQSTKLKTNT
-274 FIKTGYY
+274 FTKTGYY
-281 FTGWNTKANG
+281 FTGWNTRADG

-313 WQKYADPVITFNKN
+313 WEKYADPVITFDKN
-327 DGSGTTVT
+327 DGSGTTVS
-335 QTVPYGESAT
+335 QTVPYGESAS
-345 LNANSFTRTGYTFT
+345 LNANSFTRRGYAFS

-376 SISPSSNITLY
+376 SIRLSSNVTLY
-387 AQWQPNTYSLSFDSN
+387 AQWQINTYSLSFDSN
-402 GGSGSMAS
+402 GR
-410 QIVTEGQATTLKSNT
+410 
-425 FTKTGHTFT
+425 
-434 AWNTKADGT
+434 
-443 GTAYNDGADVTLHG
+443 
-457 NTTLY
+457 
-462 AQWTINTYSFSF
+462 
-474 DANGGTGSMSG
+474 TGSMSG

-490 GESIQ
+490 GENIQ

-507 FTGWNTRANGSGT
+507 FSGWNTRADGSGT

-546 TILIPDGDNITV
+546 TVLLPDGDNITV
-558 DPATKIGSAQIG
+558 DPETKIGSAQIG
-570 IQSGS
+570 IQAGS

-590 RHYDDAAQCYRLC
+590 KHFDDAVKCYRLC

-616 YKGNEVNPG
+616 YKGDEVNPG
-625 NAQGGVLLETASS
+625 NAQGSVLLETADS
-638 DAVFEGFQN
+638 DAVFAGFQN

-656 KTAGRYTD
+656 RTAGRYTD